1 MEQRQELLARINQ
14 TGRKLSK
21 GQKRIAEF
29 IVNHYDKAAFMTAS
43 RLGEKVQVS
52 ESTVVRFAIRIS
64 IGYPALQKALQE
76 MIRNR
81 LTAVQRVEMTG
92 DMSESAVLGM
102 VFKADHAEHPPDH
115 RGHRRNRLHPR
126 DRRAGRGPAR
136 LRRGRALL
144 GAAGGVFGAITWAL
158 SGTTS
163 ASSPPASA
171 TCSSRSP
178 AWGSRTRC
186 WAFRSRAIRAGRSR
200 PWRFAKDRGARVL
213 SITDTPLSPL
223 GEVSDLCLTARSDMA
238 SFVDSLVAPLSLI
251 NALIVAL
258 SLRKRD
264 SVSKHFAQLESLWE
278 KNRVYVGKEKHEAR
292 GHRRR
297 RPGGHDGGHRRRGG
311 PGPRSCSWR
320 GTRSSAKSSTSRAR
334 AAAT

>member
-52 ESTVVRFAIRIS
+52 ESTVVRFAIALGYD
-64 IGYPALQKALQE
+64 GYPALQKALQE

-81 LTAVQRVEMTG
+81 L
-92 DMSESAVLGM
+92 SESAVLGM
-102 VFKADHAEHPPDH
+102 VFKADMQNIRQTIEDIDETVFTRVIDALDAARRVYVVGVRSSAPLAEFLGYYMGFIRDDVRVITSGISDVLEQVSRVGEQDAVLGISFP
-115 RGHRRNRLHPR
+115 RYSRRTIE
-126 DRRAGRGPAR
+126 AM
-136 LRRGRALL
+136 
-144 GAAGGVFGAITWAL
+144 
-158 SGTTS
+158 
-163 ASSPPASA
+163 
-171 TCSSRSP
+171 
-178 AWGSRTRC
+178 
-186 WAFRSRAIRAGRSR
+186 
-200 PWRFAKDRGARVL
+200 RFAKDRGARVL

-278 KNRVYVGKEKHEAR
+278 KNRVYVGKENA
-292 GHRRR
+292 
-297 RPGGHDGGHRRRGG
+297 
-311 PGPRSCSWR
+311 
-320 GTRSSAKSSTSRAR
+320 
-334 AAAT
+334 